1 MRRSALAV
9 TLLLLPAAA
18 LAGFRVST
26 FKKETKLGADTWNA
40 AAALDGKLETC
51 WMVDPESENTGEWF
65 EVDVPKSTVDK
76 LGLVI
81 GWQRDDKTFKDYGR
95 VKTVR
100 VSIFTLDT
108 DTKPVAEQNL
118 TFEDKPGMQV
128 LDLNNVAVGN
138 EVTGGRVRFTITEIY
153 PGDNFPTIGVSEAAV
168 VLAETDV
175 PGTALKLRS
184 SPDPANGKD
193 VSALQDGN
201 PKTFFETAATPAA
214 FDVRAD
220 GFGLSSIGFVA
231 GPTSGA
237 RPKTVKITV
246 NDAVVTTVLADKPD
260 AQFANVPAVVGYTG
274 SAWGTVHVEVVD
286 TWPGKTS
293 QTLGIAEI
301 KARYTNYE
309 GI

>member
-1 MRRSALAV
+1 MRRSALAA
-9 TLLLLPAAA
+9 TLIMLPAVA

-40 AAALDGKLETC
+40 AAALDGKPETC

-81 GWQRDDKTFKDYGR
+81 GWNKDEKTFKDYGR
-95 VKTVR
+95 VKSVR
-100 VSIFTLDT
+100 VSIYAVEG
-108 DTKPVAEQNL
+108 DTKPAAEQNI
-118 TFEDKPGMQV
+118 TFEDKPGMQYV
-128 LDLNNVAVGN
+128 DLNNVAVGN
-138 EVTGGRVRFTITEIY
+138 EVSGGRVRFTITEIY
-153 PGDNFPTIGVSEAAV
+153 PGDNFPTLGVSEAAV
-168 VLAETDV
+168 VLAETEV
-175 PGTALKLRS
+175 PGTALKVRS
-184 SPDPANGKD
+184 SPDAANGKD
-193 VSALQDGN
+193 ISAAQDGN
-201 PKTFFETAATPAA
+201 VKTFFETAATPAA

-231 GPTSGA
+231 GPATGA

-246 NDAVVTTVLADKPD
+246 NDAQVTTVLADKPD
-260 AQFANVPAVVGYTG
+260 AQWAGVPAVVGYTG
-274 SAWGTVHVEVVD
+274 SAWGTIHVEVLD
-286 TWPGKTS
+286 TYPGKTS
-293 QTLGIAEI
+293 QTLGIAEL